1 MLFLW
6 IIKSFWLHTLWF
18 TYSQN
23 GSLWPQWG
31 LLYSYINFWRQ
42 SVNII
47 KDAQL
52 LNFADDNTIA
62 SFSNSLEELI
72 TNHQKES
79 KNAYTHVHIGFQ
91 EMKMLLGSFLLSNFN
106 YCPLVWHFCSADLSQ
121 EIEKIQERALR
132 LMILYNDSFSSYNSS
147 TERPTMEV
155 SRLRRLAI
163 KVF

>member
-1 MLFLW
+1 MSTVCSKISDIPQGSFL
-6 IIKSFWLHTLWF
+6 
-18 TYSQN
+18 
-23 GSLWPQWG
+23 GSLLFNIFIND
-31 LLYSYINFWRQ
+31 LLYF
-42 SVNII
+42 I

>member
-1 MLFLW
+1 MSTKCSKISGISQGSFLGPLLFS
-6 IIKSFWLHTLWF
+6 IFI
-18 TYSQN
+18 N
-23 GSLWPQWG
+23 D
-31 LLYSYINFWRQ
+31 LLYF
-42 SVNII
+42 I

-147 TERPTMEV
+147 TERSTMEV

-163 KVF
+163 KAF

>member
-1 MLFLW
+1 MSTVCSKICGISQGSFLGPLLFN
-6 IIKSFWLHTLWF
+6 IFI
-18 TYSQN
+18 N
-23 GSLWPQWG
+23 D
-31 LLYSYINFWRQ
+31 LLYF
-42 SVNII
+42 I

-163 KVF
+163 KVC